1 MRTGWPFLAEMPPDY
16 WALPREVRRAKSG
29 FFLQPSKFSL
39 SGCPPMRH
47 ARCTVLRTFRC
58 SFQVSLLLLPPYV
71 STPSRPSWFDAPTV
85 IGVAGAALQ
94 IYQWAGARPLWLD
107 EEMIAV
113 NLRDR
118 TFAELT
124 GTLWLAQSAPLGW
137 LFVQRAVLITL
148 GMRELA
154 LRLVPVLFGVATVA

>member
-1 MRTGWPFLAEMPPDY
+1 MR
-16 WALPREVRRAKSG
+16 S
-29 FFLQPSKFSL
+29 
-39 SGCPPMRH
+39 
-47 ARCTVLRTFRC
+47 
-58 SFQVSLLLLPPYV
+58 YV
-71 STPSRPSWFDAPTV
+71 SSPRRPSWLDAPTV

-137 LFVQRAVLITL
+137 LFVQRAVLLTL
-148 GMRELA
+148 GTSELA
-154 LRLVPVLFGVATVA
+154 LRLVPVLFGVATVATAVWVGRRLMRPMAAAIFVLLCSVAQ